1 LVVRITGIASERI
14 GMIAALAS
22 VLSLYLRFPDHCTFW
37 IEDGERYRN
46 DDRVLFRERQHVQ
59 LYLKICV
66 ARRAA

>member
-37 IEDGERYRN
+37 IEDGTPSAMASVTAMTIESCFVN
-46 DDRVLFRERQHVQ
+46 VNMFNS
-59 LYLKICV
+59 I
-66 ARRAA
+66 